1 MLLVETYI
9 APVAGK
15 GFGLFAKTAIPKET
29 TYWLRNEAFDR
40 LFTPELLDALPSNV
54 AAYIQKHGF
63 QEVNGNW
70 YLCGD
75 NARFTNH
82 SLEPNF
88 INHFDGSGLVDYCY
102 TDRDIAADEEILC
115 NYFDTCQSCA
125 NGLPFE
131 NFLD

>member
-15 GFGLFAKTAIPKET
+15 GIGLFAKTSILKGE

-40 LFTPELLDALPSNV
+40 IFSPEVLTKFPRNV
-54 AAYIQKHGF
+54 IEYIQKHGF
-63 QEVNGNW
+63 LEVNGNW

-75 NARFTNH
+75 NARFSNH
-82 SLEPNF
+82 SVNSNSV
-88 INHFDGSGLVDYCY
+88 NHFDASGLI
-102 TDRDIAADEEILC
+102 DRCFAAFDIAANEEITC

-131 NFLD
+131 EILD